1 MDKIKTTFK
10 MPAMFTQSERESII
24 KEYLSGGFTKNEI
37 WKKYTGQELEKS
49 QLLRWMRQLG
59 YISKEKRQIHIK
71 LASKHNLKNDDSEES
86 SNSIELQ
93 NRIKE
98 LEKELAESKIKA
110 EGYQL
115 MIDIAEKE
123 LKIPIRKKSSTK

>member
-1 MDKIKTTFK
+1 
-10 MPAMFTQSERESII
+10 MFTQSERESII
-24 KEYLSGGFTKNEI
+24 KEYLSGGYTKNEI

-59 YISKEKRQIHIK
+59 YISKEKRHIHVK
-71 LASKHNLKNDDSEES
+71 LASKHKFKRLDSNEES
-86 SNSIELQ
+86 FNTNELQ

-98 LEKELAESKIKA
+98 LEKELLEEKIKS

-123 LKIPIRKKSSTK
+123 LKIPIRKKSNTK